1 MWGMAEEYVVVDSR
15 NVKQIGGSLYV
26 SLPAKLLKDLD
37 VSPGDSVSF
46 VKDETTGVVSLVKT
60 DKLKVEVP
68 GIGKAKMRFSIADLI
83 NAAKQSEDTTD
94 E

>member
-1 MWGMAEEYVVVDSR
+1 MTDDYVVVDSR

-26 SLPAKLLKDLD
+26 NLPANLLKDLD

-46 VKDETTGVVSLVKT
+46 VKHETTGVISVVKT

-83 NAAKQSEDTTD
+83 KALRQTEDTTD